1 MLHEFSR
8 AEILIGK
15 EGLDKLKNSTVAV
28 FGIGGVGS
36 YVVEGLV
43 RSGVGHFVL
52 VDDDSICITNI
63 NRQIHATTKTI
74 GQVKVDAMKQRILE
88 INPQAEVVTYKCFY
102 LPCKSDDLI
111 RDEYDYIVDA
121 VDTVT
126 AKIDLVVQA
135 QKRDIPIISCMGAGN
150 KLDPAKFQ
158 VADIYKTTM
167 DPLSKVMRRELRQRG
182 VKSLKVVYSTE
193 EPLKPRESEENSRD
207 NNDICSEGDEKN
219 RISKKQVPGS
229 ISFVPSVAGL
239 IIAGEVIKDLIA
251 R

>member
-88 INPQAEVVTYKCFY
+88 INPQAEVAT
-102 LPCKSDDLI
+102 
-111 RDEYDYIVDA
+111 
-121 VDTVT
+121 
-126 AKIDLVVQA
+126 
-135 QKRDIPIISCMGAGN
+135 
-150 KLDPAKFQ
+150 
-158 VADIYKTTM
+158 
-167 DPLSKVMRRELRQRG
+167 
-182 VKSLKVVYSTE
+182 
-193 EPLKPRESEENSRD
+193 
-207 NNDICSEGDEKN
+207 
-219 RISKKQVPGS
+219 
-229 ISFVPSVAGL
+229 
-239 IIAGEVIKDLIA
+239 
-251 R
+251 